1 MNKVLALILVL
12 VLSLTGCVNR
22 SDAYSDKE
30 IEKEKAFAEQYLKEK
45 YPEHTFEVT
54 VSNEYTEGSDGIIPV
69 TPGYHLSV
77 YGIDENGKRID
88 LYKSYEGNK
97 RTYRENY
104 QK

>member
-1 MNKVLALILVL
+1 M
-12 VLSLTGCVNR
+12 NR
-22 SDAYSDKE
+22 SEAYSDKE

-77 YGIDENGKRID
+77 YGKRID